1 MRTTEAA
8 TTMPDGAAGA
18 PRGARGSRTQ
28 GSRTPGSRTQGSR
41 TRAPRTFEQANR
53 RLKWAMLAPA
63 LAFVGLMIVF
73 PLVFTLNLSFTD
85 AFGAVNADKS
95 YVGARN
101 FIDALGDTRRFLPA
115 AQRTVIF
122 TVGAVLVETVLGL
135 AIAMLMRRPFRGM
148 RWVRTVLIIP
158 LLTTPVAIGILWL
171 LILDPSNGIANHLLS
186 SLGLPPQ
193 EFLGSVSQSL
203 PTLMLIDVWQWT
215 PMMTL
220 LLLAGLTT
228 LPEEPEEAALV
239 DGANS
244 WQRFRYVILPMLGPT
259 LATALVLRAV
269 DALKTFDIL
278 YATKGAGGG
287 SDFEA
292 ETLNVYAYGLTF
304 DYQEYGLASAV
315 LALFTL
321 FIIGVVVLLRRR
333 SGRKAA

>member
-1 MRTTEAA
+1 MTTTDL
-8 TTMPDGAAGA
+8 TTGRAGAAASGPS
-18 PRGARGSRTQ
+18 PRSRPP
-28 GSRTPGSRTQGSR
+28 RV
-41 TRAPRTFEQANR
+41 RTFEQANR

-63 LAFVGLMIVF
+63 LLFVGAMIVF
-73 PLVFTLNLSFTD
+73 PLAFTLDLSFTD
-85 AFGAVNADKS
+85 AFGAVNAGKHHI
-95 YVGARN
+95 GLRN
-101 FIDALGDTRRFLPA
+101 FTDALGDTRRFWPA
-115 AQRTVIF
+115 ARRTLVF
-122 TVGAVLVETVLGL
+122 TVGAVVLETVFGL
-135 AIAMLMRRPFRGM
+135 ALAMLMRKPFRGM

-171 LILDPSNGIANHLLS
+171 LILDPTNGIANHLLAGI
-186 SLGLPPQ
+186 GLPRM
-193 EFLGSVSQSL
+193 EFLGSVQQSL

-239 DGANS
+239 DGAGA
-244 WQRFRYVILPMLGPT
+244 WQRFRYVVLPMLGPT

-304 DYQEYGLASAV
+304 DYQEYGLAAAV
-315 LALFTL
+315 LVLFTL
-321 FIIGVVVLLRRR
+321 FIVGVVVLLRRR
-333 SGRKAA
+333 SGRKAAAA

>member
-1 MRTTEAA
+1 M
-8 TTMPDGAAGA
+8 
-18 PRGARGSRTQ
+18 SRTDV
-28 GSRTPGSRTQGSR
+28 SEARPAALALKPAR
-41 TRAPRTFEQANR
+41 TRPPRTFEQANR
-53 RLKWAMLAPA
+53 RLKWTMLAPA
-63 LAFVGLMIVF
+63 LLFVGAMIIF
-73 PLVFTLNLSFTD
+73 PLFYTLNLSFTD
-85 AFGAVNADKS
+85 AFGAVNAGKKN
-95 YVGARN
+95 VGLSN
-101 FIDALGDTRRFLPA
+101 FTDALGDARRFWPA
-115 AQRTVIF
+115 ARRTVIF
-122 TVGAVLVETVLGL
+122 TIGAVALETVLGL
-135 AIAMLMRRPFRGM
+135 ALAMLMRKAFRGM

-171 LILDPSNGIANHLLS
+171 LILDPTNGIANHLLS
-186 SLGLPPQ
+186 SVGLPRQ
-193 EFLGSVSQSL
+193 EFLGSVGQSL

-228 LPEEPEEAALV
+228 LPQEPEEAALV
-239 DGANS
+239 DGAS
-244 WQRFRYVILPMLGPT
+244 AWQRFRYVILPMLGPT

-304 DYQEYGLASAV
+304 DYQEYGLAAAV
-315 LALFTL
+315 LVLFTL

-333 SGRKAA
+333 ARRDAA

>member
-1 MRTTEAA
+1 MSATTEVSPAR
-8 TTMPDGAAGA
+8 TGAAA
-18 PRGARGSRTQ
+18 SPPRRER
-28 GSRTPGSRTQGSR
+28 P
-41 TRAPRTFEQANR
+41 PRTFEQANR

-63 LAFVGLMIVF
+63 LLFVGLMIVF
-73 PLVFTLNLSFTD
+73 PLFFTLNLSFTD
-85 AFGAVNADKS
+85 AFGAVNANKEH
-95 YVGARN
+95 VGLRN
-101 FIDALGDTRRFLPA
+101 FTDALGDARRFWPA
-115 AQRTVIF
+115 ARRTVVF
-122 TVGAVLVETVLGL
+122 TVGAVVLETVFGL
-135 AIAMLMRRPFRGM
+135 ALAMLMRKPFRGM

-171 LILDPSNGIANHLLS
+171 LILDPTNGIANHLLAG
-186 SLGLPPQ
+186 LGLPRQ
-193 EFLGSVSQSL
+193 EFLGSVGQSL

-239 DGANS
+239 DGAGA

-304 DYQEYGLASAV
+304 DYQEYGLAAAV
-315 LALFTL
+315 LVLFTL

-333 SGRKAA
+333 SGKGAA

>member
-1 MRTTEAA
+1 MSTTEVSMARTVA
-8 TTMPDGAAGA
+8 RPPEAKP
-18 PRGARGSRTQ
+18 PRVRR
-28 GSRTPGSRTQGSR
+28 
-41 TRAPRTFEQANR
+41 PRTFEQANR
-53 RLKWAMLAPA
+53 RLKWTMLAPA
-63 LAFVGLMIVF
+63 LLFVGLMIVF
-73 PLVFTLNLSFTD
+73 PLAFTLDLSLTD
-85 AFGAVNADKS
+85 AFGAVNADKAHI
-95 YVGARN
+95 GLRN
-101 FIDALGDTRRFLPA
+101 FTDALGDTRRFWPA
-115 AQRTVIF
+115 ARRTLVF
-122 TVGAVLVETVLGL
+122 TVGAVVLETVLGL
-135 AIAMLMRRPFRGM
+135 ALAMLMRKPFRGM
-148 RWVRTVLIIP
+148 RWVRTVLIVP
-158 LLTTPVAIGILWL
+158 LLATPVAIGILWL
-171 LILDPSNGIANHLLS
+171 LILDPTNGIANHLLAAV
-186 SLGLPPQ
+186 GLPRQ

-244 WQRFRYVILPMLGPT
+244 WQRFRHVILPMLGPT

-287 SDFEA
+287 SDFEV

-304 DYQEYGLASAV
+304 DYQEYGLAAAV
-315 LALFTL
+315 LVLFTL

-333 SGRKAA
+333 GGRKNA

>member
-1 MRTTEAA
+1 MSTTEVATARTAA
-8 TTMPDGAAGA
+8 RPAGTGS
-18 PRGARGSRTQ
+18 PRVRR
-28 GSRTPGSRTQGSR
+28 
-41 TRAPRTFEQANR
+41 PRTFEQANR

-63 LAFVGLMIVF
+63 LLFVGLMIAF
-73 PLVFTLNLSFTD
+73 PLAFTLDLSLTD
-85 AFGAVNADKS
+85 AFGAVNADKAHI
-95 YVGARN
+95 GLRN
-101 FIDALGDTRRFLPA
+101 FTDALGDTRRFWPA
-115 AQRTVIF
+115 ARRTLVF
-122 TVGAVLVETVLGL
+122 TLGAVVLETVLGL
-135 AIAMLMRRPFRGM
+135 ALAMLMRKPFRGM

-171 LILDPSNGIANHLLS
+171 LILDPTNGIANHLLAAV
-186 SLGLPPQ
+186 GIPRQ
-193 EFLGSVSQSL
+193 EFLGSVGQSL

-244 WQRFRYVILPMLGPT
+244 WQRFRHVVLPMLGPT

-287 SDFEA
+287 SDFEV

-304 DYQEYGLASAV
+304 DYQEYGLAAAV
-315 LALFTL
+315 LVLFTL

-333 SGRKAA
+333 GGRKNA

>member
-1 MRTTEAA
+1 M
-8 TTMPDGAAGA
+8 
-18 PRGARGSRTQ
+18 SRTDV
-28 GSRTPGSRTQGSR
+28 SEAPPAVRAHRPTR
-41 TRAPRTFEQANR
+41 TRPPRTFEQANR
-53 RLKWAMLAPA
+53 RLKWTMLAPA
-63 LAFVGLMIVF
+63 LLFVGAMIIF

-85 AFGAVNADKS
+85 AFGAVNAGKKN
-95 YVGARN
+95 VGLSN
-101 FIDALGDTRRFLPA
+101 FTDALGDTRRFWPA
-115 AQRTVIF
+115 ARRTVIF
-122 TVGAVLVETVLGL
+122 TIGAVALETVLGL
-135 AIAMLMRRPFRGM
+135 ALAMLMRKAFRGM

-171 LILDPSNGIANHLLS
+171 LILDPTNGIANHLLS
-186 SLGLPPQ
+186 SVGLPRQ

-239 DGANS
+239 DGAS
-244 WQRFRYVILPMLGPT
+244 GWQRFRYVILPMLGPT

-304 DYQEYGLASAV
+304 DYQEYGLAAAV
-315 LALFTL
+315 LVLFTL

-333 SGRKAA
+333 AGRDAV

>member
-1 MRTTEAA
+1 M
-8 TTMPDGAAGA
+8 
-18 PRGARGSRTQ
+18 SRTDV
-28 GSRTPGSRTQGSR
+28 SEAPPAVRAHRPTR
-41 TRAPRTFEQANR
+41 TRPPRTFEQANR
-53 RLKWAMLAPA
+53 RLKWTMLAPA
-63 LAFVGLMIVF
+63 LLFVGAMIIF

-85 AFGAVNADKS
+85 AFGAVNAGRKS
-95 YVGARN
+95 VGLSN
-101 FIDALGDTRRFLPA
+101 FTDALGDTRRFWPA
-115 AQRTVIF
+115 ARRTVIF
-122 TVGAVLVETVLGL
+122 TIGAVALETVLGL
-135 AIAMLMRRPFRGM
+135 ALAMLMRKAFRGM

-171 LILDPSNGIANHLLS
+171 LILDPTNGIANHLLS
-186 SLGLPPQ
+186 SVGLPRQ

-239 DGANS
+239 DGAS
-244 WQRFRYVILPMLGPT
+244 GWQRFRYVILPMLGPT

-278 YATKGAGGG
+278 YATKGPGGG

-304 DYQEYGLASAV
+304 DYQEYGLAAAV
-315 LALFTL
+315 LVLFTL

-333 SGRKAA
+333 AGRDAV

>member
-1 MRTTEAA
+1 MSTTEVS
-8 TTMPDGAAGA
+8 TTAPGRTAGAARETG
-18 PRGARGSRTQ
+18 P
-28 GSRTPGSRTQGSR
+28 R

-63 LAFVGLMIVF
+63 LIFVGLMIVF

-85 AFGAVNADKS
+85 AFGAVNAKKG
-95 YVGARN
+95 YVGLRN
-101 FIDALGDTRRFLPA
+101 FTDALGDSRRFWPA
-115 AQRTVIF
+115 ARRTLIF
-122 TVGAVLVETVLGL
+122 TVGAVVLETLFGL
-135 AIAMLMRRPFRGM
+135 ALAMLMRKPFRGM

-171 LILDPSNGIANHLLS
+171 LILDPTNGIANHLLS
-186 SLGLPPQ
+186 SAGLPPQ

-228 LPEEPEEAALV
+228 LPEEPEEASRV
-239 DGANS
+239 DGANG

-259 LATALVLRAV
+259 LATALVLRSV

-278 YATKGAGGG
+278 YATKGPGGG

-292 ETLNVYAYGLTF
+292 ETLNVYSYGLTF

-315 LALFTL
+315 LVLFTL
-321 FIIGVVVLLRRR
+321 FIIGVVLLLRRR
-333 SGRKAA
+333 AGRKSA

>member
-1 MRTTEAA
+1 M
-8 TTMPDGAAGA
+8 
-18 PRGARGSRTQ
+18 SRTDVSEARPTAPA
-28 GSRTPGSRTQGSR
+28 SRPTR
-41 TRAPRTFEQANR
+41 TRPPRTFEQANR
-53 RLKWAMLAPA
+53 RLKWTMLAPA
-63 LAFVGLMIVF
+63 LIFVGAMIIF

-85 AFGAVNADKS
+85 AFGAVNADKKN
-95 YVGARN
+95 VGLSN
-101 FIDALGDTRRFLPA
+101 FADALGDTRRFWPA
-115 AQRTVIF
+115 ARRTVIF
-122 TVGAVLVETVLGL
+122 TIGAVALETVLGL
-135 AIAMLMRRPFRGM
+135 ALAMLMRKAFRGM

-171 LILDPSNGIANHLLS
+171 LILDPTNGIANHLLS
-186 SLGLPPQ
+186 SVGLPRQ

-220 LLLAGLTT
+220 LLLAGLST

-239 DGANS
+239 DGAS
-244 WQRFRYVILPMLGPT
+244 GWQRFRYVTLPMLGPT

-304 DYQEYGLASAV
+304 DYQEYGLAAAV
-315 LALFTL
+315 LVLFTL

-333 SGRKAA
+333 AGRDAA